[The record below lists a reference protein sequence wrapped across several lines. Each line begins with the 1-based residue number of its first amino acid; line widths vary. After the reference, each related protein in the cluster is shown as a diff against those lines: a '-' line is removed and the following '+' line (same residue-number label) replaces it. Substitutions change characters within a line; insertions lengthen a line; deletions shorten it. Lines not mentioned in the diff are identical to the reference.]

1 VNLRERMENLSPST
15 AVLTSKSKGGA
26 MSAESAY
33 QMPVDTLLPGPA
45 SGVIGAL
52 RIARQVRLE
61 SHRSRHGGERARIS
75 ASSGMINKT
84 TSWMCEG

>member
-52 RIARQVRLE
+52 RIARQVRLSKVIALDMGGNE
-61 SHRSRHGGERARIS
+61 RGYQHRRV
-75 ASSGMINKT
+75 
-84 TSWMCEG
+84 